1 MNTEFGSGNLGCS
14 LNAHLLTLVIAL
26 VIPGSARDVLAQ
38 EQPVASPIVI
48 QAGVPAEQVQPLPF
62 SAGGRSRDGHT
73 LSTNNRF
80 LIRDGEPWFP
90 VMGEFHYSRY
100 PESEWEKE
108 ILKMKAG
115 GIQIVSTYIF
125 WIHHEEI
132 EGQFDWSGQRNLRRF
147 IELCR
152 RHGMYV
158 WIRVGPWDHGEV
170 RNGGLPD
177 WLIQTTATRENNP
190 VYLKHVRRFYGEI
203 SKEVQGLFWK
213 DGGPIIGVQLENEY
227 SARGPGKGAEH
238 ILRLRQLA
246 REEGLDAPFYTI
258 TGWDNAVIPSRD
270 VLPLFGGYADGF
282 WWRNLNDLP
291 PTPNYFFTRVRCE
304 ENVGDDLHSKRPD
317 IDAVDVGYPYL
328 TAEMG
333 GGMEV
338 AYHRRPLVS
347 ADDTAAMEVVK
358 LGSGVTLYG
367 YYMFHGGT
375 NPDGKKTT
383 LQESQATGYPNDL
396 PVKSYDF
403 QAPLGE
409 FGQMHSSYRVLKT
422 LHLFLSD
429 FGTSLAP
436 MTSYFPDRLPESKQD
451 TWTPRVAARL
461 ENDHGF
467 IFLNNHERAHR
478 LPERQNLQVE
488 LQLRSGVLTVPRN
501 PINIPSDAYT
511 IWPVNLDIGGTLLR
525 YSTAQLLC
533 KLSDPQTYVFF
544 AWPGISPEFA
554 FAEKE
559 GASIESLGGQVR
571 REGGIVYVNRIEPGT
586 QIAMRVR
593 SRNGAS
599 VNILVLSREQA
610 LNIWKATLAGKE
622 RMILSPA
629 ELHFDRD
636 LIHLRAQD
644 PAQLKIGF
652 LPALGAPLPGLARDD
667 NDDGVFQ
674 EYSARLQPVSS
685 VAKVQRLQDVNG
697 DPSLKMGKEVAVAPD
712 DAAFDTAASWTI
724 AVPKVEPGAA
734 GVFLRIAYEGDVA
747 RLYANGKL
755 LTDNFYNGTPW
766 LIGLDRVPIQ
776 QWDKLEL
783 RILPL
788 REHAPIYLPEKAWPA
803 FPAGGQVVRLVDV
816 QVLPEYEVVVNAQP

>member
-1 MNTEFGSGNLGCS
+1 MNTELWRGNPGCTH
-14 LNAHLLTLVIAL
+14 NAHLLALVIAMAMP
-26 VIPGSARDVLAQ
+26 VFAQDVLKQ
-38 EQPVASPIVI
+38 ERAPASPIVI
-48 QAGVPAEQVQPLPF
+48 QARAATAQPQPLPF
-62 SAGGRSRDGHT
+62 PAGGRSPDGQTLSINDRYLMRDGK
-73 LSTNNRF
+73 
-80 LIRDGEPWFP
+80 PWFP

-100 PESEWEKE
+100 PESQWEKE

-132 EGQFDWSGQRNLRRF
+132 EGRFDWSGQRNLRNF
-147 IELCR
+147 VELCE

-177 WLIQTTATRENNP
+177 WLIEKTATRENKP
-190 VYLKHVRRFYGEI
+190 VYLGHVRRFYGEI
-203 SKEVQGLFWK
+203 AKQVQGLFWK

-238 ILRLRQLA
+238 ILQLRKLA
-246 REEGLDAPFYTI
+246 REEGLDAPFSTI

-270 VLPLFGGYADGF
+270 VLPVFGGYADGF
-282 WWRNLNDLP
+282 WWRNLSDLP

-317 IDAVDVGYPYL
+317 IDALDAGYPYL

-338 AYHRRPLVS
+338 AYHRRPLLS

-358 LGSGVTLYG
+358 LGSGVVLYG

-409 FGQMHSSYRVLKT
+409 FGQMYPSYRVLKT
-422 LHLFLSD
+422 LHLFLND

-436 MTSYFPDRLPESKQD
+436 MTSYFPERMPASKQD

-461 ENDHGF
+461 DNDHGF
-467 IFLNNHERAHR
+467 VFLNNHERAHR
-478 LPERQNLQVE
+478 LPERKNFQVE
-488 LQLRSGVLTVPRN
+488 LQLRSGVLAVPRT
-501 PINIPSDAYT
+501 PINIPGDAYT

-525 YSTAQLLC
+525 YATAQLLC
-533 KLSDPQTYVFF
+533 KLNDPQTYVFF
-544 AWPGISPEFA
+544 VWPGIAAEFA
-554 FAEKE
+554 FEEKE
-559 GASIESLGGQVR
+559 GTSIESLGGQIR
-571 REGGIVYVNRIEPGT
+571 REGGIAYVDRIEPGT

-593 SRNGAS
+593 SRNGGS

-610 LNIWKATLAGKE
+610 LNTWKTTFAGKE
-622 RMILSPA
+622 RLILSPA
-629 ELHFDRD
+629 ELYFDRD
-636 LIHLRAQD
+636 RIHVRAQD
-644 PAQLKIGF
+644 PAQLKVQF
-652 LPALGAPLPGLARDD
+652 LPALSATPAGLARDG
-667 NDDGVFQ
+667 DDGAFQ
-674 EYSARLQPVSS
+674 VYSAHVQPVSS
-685 VAKVQRLQDVNG
+685 VAKVQKLRDVG
-697 DPSLKMGKEVAVAPD
+697 EDPPLKMGKEVVLVPD
-712 DAAFDTAASWTI
+712 DAAFDAAATWTI
-724 AVPKVEPGAA
+724 AVPHVEPGAA
-734 GVFLRIAYEGDVA
+734 SSMFLRIAYEGDIA
-747 RLYANGKL
+747 RLYVDGKL

-766 LIGLDRVPIQ
+766 LIGLDRVPSQ

-783 RILPL
+783 KILSL

-803 FPAGGQVVRLVDV
+803 FPAGGRVARLKDV
-816 QVLPEYEVVVNAQP
+816 QVLPEYEVIVDAKP